1 MKNKLFNKLIKFLF
15 ILIFVNLSYSED
27 MNWFGNLRYRT
38 LQDKNAIENTWSSYS
53 EMRSRLGFS
62 FKRQKI
68 VSSFVLQESKVIGEG
83 GNFSGV
89 TAKPPSPFFYEV
101 SFKIKDLLGENELYQ
116 FGRFELALG
125 NQRIISKNN
134 WNNVGRTFEGFLYSG
149 NLFKKSRAN
158 VFSLGLNERVSEES
172 DDSKD
177 SWLNGIYYSTAIKQL
192 ENSSLEFYYLDLK
205 HDIDIN
211 SYATVGSRIDASLD
225 QFNLEGEF
233 AIQTSSKV
241 SSQLLSLNISYKP
254 KKISLLN
261 KVGLGYDYISGD
273 DRSTAKLE
281 GFSKYFGARHKF
293 HGFYDYSDHKSFMD
307 NEHRGLNE
315 LNIKAILDLFFD
327 SKLFI
332 SIHNFKSNTH
342 EEDYGNEI
350 DFVLRKNLSSLLSFE
365 SGFIVYFPTKP
376 DEDSF
381 FGFNEDPLP
390 FSYLSLTAKF

>member
-1 MKNKLFNKLIKFLF
+1 MKNKLFNRLIKFLF

-27 MNWFGNLRYRT
+27 VKWFGNLRYRT
-38 LQDKNAIENTWSSYS
+38 LQDTKAIENTWSSYS

-62 FKRQKI
+62 FERQKI
-68 VSSFVLQESKVIGEG
+68 VSSFILQESKVIGKG
-83 GNFSGV
+83 DNFSGV
-89 TAKPPSPFFYEV
+89 TTRPLSPFFYEV
-101 SFKIKDLLGENELYQ
+101 SFKIKDLLSENELYQ

-149 NLFKKSRAN
+149 NLYKKNRAI
-158 VFSLGLNERVSEES
+158 VFSLGLNEQVSEEN

-177 SWLNGIYYSTAIKQL
+177 SWLNGIYYSTTIKQL

-205 HDIDIN
+205 DSIDIN
-211 SYATVGSRIDASLD
+211 SYSTVGSRIDANLN

-233 AIQTSSKV
+233 AVQTSSNI

-254 KKISLLN
+254 KRISFLNKISF
-261 KVGLGYDYISGD
+261 GYDYISGD
-273 DRSTAKLE
+273 DSTTTKLE

-293 HGFYDYSDHKSFMD
+293 HGFYDYSDHRSFMD
-307 NEHRGLNE
+307 NEHKGLNE
-315 LNIKAILDLFFD
+315 LNIKAVLDLFFD

-342 EEDYGNEI
+342 EKDYGNEI
-350 DFVLRKNLSSLLSFE
+350 DFVLKKNLSNLLSFE
-365 SGFIVYFPTKP
+365 SGFIFYFP
-376 DEDSF
+376 SS
-381 FGFNEDPLP
+381 NENDDVLP
-390 FSYLSLTAKF
+390 FSYLALTAKF

>member
-1 MKNKLFNKLIKFLF
+1 MKNKLFNRLIKFLF
-15 ILIFVNLSYSED
+15 ILIFVNLSYSEN
-27 MNWFGNLRYRT
+27 MKWFGNLRYRT
-38 LQDKNAIENTWSSYS
+38 LQDKDAIENTWSSYS

-62 FKRQKI
+62 FERQKI
-68 VSSFVLQESKVIGEG
+68 VSSFILQESKVIGKG
-83 GNFSGV
+83 DNFSGV
-89 TAKPPSPFFYEV
+89 TTRPLSPFFYEV
-101 SFKIKDLLGENELYQ
+101 SFKIKDLLSENEIYQ

-149 NLFKKSRAN
+149 NLYKKNRAI
-158 VFSLGLNERVSEES
+158 VFSLGLNEQVSEEN

-177 SWLNGIYYSTAIKQL
+177 SWLNGIYYSTTIKQL

-205 HDIDIN
+205 DSIDIN
-211 SYATVGSRIDASLD
+211 SYATAGSRIDANLN

-233 AIQTSSKV
+233 AIQTSSNI

-254 KKISLLN
+254 KKISWLD
-261 KVGLGYDYISGD
+261 KISFGYDYISGD
-273 DRSTAKLE
+273 DSTTTKLE

-307 NEHRGLNE
+307 NEHKGLNE
-315 LNIKAILDLFFD
+315 LNIKAVLDLFFD

-342 EEDYGNEI
+342 EKDYGNEI
-350 DFVLRKNLSSLLSFE
+350 DFVLKKNLSSLLSLE
-365 SGFIVYFPTKP
+365 SGFVFYSP
-376 DEDSF
+376 SS
-381 FGFNEDPLP
+381 NENDDVLP
-390 FSYLSLTAKF
+390 FSYLALTAKF

>member
-1 MKNKLFNKLIKFLF
+1 MKNKLFNRLIKFLF

-27 MNWFGNLRYRT
+27 MKWFGNLRYRT
-38 LQDKNAIENTWSSYS
+38 LQDQKAIENTWSSYS

-62 FKRQKI
+62 FERQKI
-68 VSSFVLQESKVIGEG
+68 VSSFILQESKVIGEG
-83 GNFSGV
+83 DNFSGV
-89 TAKPPSPFFYEV
+89 TTRPLSPFFYEV
-101 SFKIKDLLGENELYQ
+101 SFKIKDLLSENEIYQ

-149 NLFKKSRAN
+149 NLYKKNRAN
-158 VFSLGLNERVSEES
+158 VFSLGLNEQVSEEN

-177 SWLNGIYYSTAIKQL
+177 SWLNGIYYSAAIKQL

-205 HDIDIN
+205 DSIDIN
-211 SYATVGSRIDASLD
+211 SYATAGSRIDANLN

-233 AIQTSSKV
+233 AVQTSSNI

-254 KKISLLN
+254 KRISFLNKISF
-261 KVGLGYDYISGD
+261 GYDYISGD
-273 DRSTAKLE
+273 DSTTTKLE

-293 HGFYDYSDHKSFMD
+293 HGFYDYSDHRSFMD
-307 NEHRGLNE
+307 NEHKGLNE
-315 LNIKAILDLFFD
+315 LNIKAVLDLFFD

-342 EEDYGNEI
+342 EKDYGNEI
-350 DFVLRKNLSSLLSFE
+350 DFVLKKNLSSLLSFE
-365 SGFIVYFPTKP
+365 SGFIFYFP
-376 DEDSF
+376 SS
-381 FGFNEDPLP
+381 NENDDVLP
-390 FSYLSLTAKF
+390 FSYLALTAKF

>member
-1 MKNKLFNKLIKFLF
+1 MKNKLFNRLIKFLF
-15 ILIFVNLSYSED
+15 ILIFVNLSYSEN
-27 MNWFGNLRYRT
+27 MKWFGNLRYRT

-62 FKRQKI
+62 FERQKI
-68 VSSFVLQESKVIGEG
+68 VSSFILQESKVIGEG
-83 GNFSGV
+83 DNFSGV
-89 TAKPPSPFFYEV
+89 TTRPLSPFFYEV
-101 SFKIKDLLGENELYQ
+101 SFKIKDLLSENEIYQ

-149 NLFKKSRAN
+149 NLYKKNRAN
-158 VFSLGLNERVSEES
+158 VFSLGLNEQVSEEN

-177 SWLNGIYYSTAIKQL
+177 SWLNGIYYSTTIKQL

-205 HDIDIN
+205 DSVDIN
-211 SYATVGSRIDASLD
+211 SYATAGSRIDANLN

-233 AIQTSSKV
+233 AIQTSSNI

-254 KKISLLN
+254 KKISWLD
-261 KVGLGYDYISGD
+261 KISFGYDYISGD
-273 DRSTAKLE
+273 DSTTTKLE

-307 NEHRGLNE
+307 NEHKGLNE
-315 LNIKAILDLFFD
+315 LNIKAVLDLFFD

-342 EEDYGNEI
+342 EKDYGNEI
-350 DFVLRKNLSSLLSFE
+350 DFVLKKNLSSLLSFE
-365 SGFIVYFPTKP
+365 SGFVFYFP
-376 DEDSF
+376 SS
-381 FGFNEDPLP
+381 NENDDVLP
-390 FSYLSLTAKF
+390 FSYLALTAKF

>member
-1 MKNKLFNKLIKFLF
+1 MKNKLFNRLIKFLF

-27 MNWFGNLRYRT
+27 MKWFGNLRYRT

-62 FKRQKI
+62 FERQKI
-68 VSSFVLQESKVIGEG
+68 VSSFILQESKVIGEG
-83 GNFSGV
+83 DNFSGV
-89 TAKPPSPFFYEV
+89 TTRPLSPFFYEV
-101 SFKIKDLLGENELYQ
+101 SFKIKDLLSENELYQ

-149 NLFKKSRAN
+149 NLYKKNRAN
-158 VFSLGLNERVSEES
+158 VFSLGLNEQVSEEN

-177 SWLNGIYYSTAIKQL
+177 SWLNGIYYSAAIKQL

-205 HDIDIN
+205 DSIDIN
-211 SYATVGSRIDASLD
+211 SYATAGSRIDANLN

-233 AIQTSSKV
+233 AVQTSSNI

-254 KKISLLN
+254 KRISFLNKISF
-261 KVGLGYDYISGD
+261 GYDYISGD
-273 DRSTAKLE
+273 DSTTTKLE

-307 NEHRGLNE
+307 NEHKGLNE
-315 LNIKAILDLFFD
+315 LNIKAVLDLFFD
-327 SKLFI
+327 SKLFV

-342 EEDYGNEI
+342 EKDYGNEI
-350 DFVLRKNLSSLLSFE
+350 DFVLKKNLSSLLSFE
-365 SGFIVYFPTKP
+365 SGFIFYFP
-376 DEDSF
+376 SS
-381 FGFNEDPLP
+381 NENDDVLP
-390 FSYLSLTAKF
+390 FSYLALTAKF

>member
-1 MKNKLFNKLIKFLF
+1 MKNKLFKRLIKFLF
-15 ILIFVNLSYSED
+15 ILIFVNLSYSEN
-27 MNWFGNLRYRT
+27 MKWFGNLRYRT
-38 LQDKNAIENTWSSYS
+38 LQDKDAIENTWSSYS

-62 FKRQKI
+62 FERQKI
-68 VSSFVLQESKVIGEG
+68 VSSFILQESKVIGEG
-83 GNFSGV
+83 DNFSGV
-89 TAKPPSPFFYEV
+89 TTRPLSPFFYEV
-101 SFKIKDLLGENELYQ
+101 SFKIKDLLSENEIYQ

-149 NLFKKSRAN
+149 NLYKKNRAI
-158 VFSLGLNERVSEES
+158 VFSLGLNEQVSEEN

-177 SWLNGIYYSTAIKQL
+177 SWLNGIYYSTTIKQL

-205 HDIDIN
+205 DSVDIN
-211 SYATVGSRIDASLD
+211 SYATAGSRIDANLN

-233 AIQTSSKV
+233 AIQTSSNI

-254 KKISLLN
+254 KKISWLD
-261 KVGLGYDYISGD
+261 KISFGYDYISGD
-273 DRSTAKLE
+273 DSTTTKLE

-307 NEHRGLNE
+307 NEHKGLNE
-315 LNIKAILDLFFD
+315 LNIKAVLDLFFD

-342 EEDYGNEI
+342 EKDYGNEI
-350 DFVLRKNLSSLLSFE
+350 DFVLKKNLSSLLSLE
-365 SGFIVYFPTKP
+365 SGFVFYSP
-376 DEDSF
+376 SS
-381 FGFNEDPLP
+381 NENDDVLP
-390 FSYLSLTAKF
+390 FSYLALTAKF

>member
-1 MKNKLFNKLIKFLF
+1 MKNKLFKRLIKFLF
-15 ILIFVNLSYSED
+15 ILIFVNLSYSEN
-27 MNWFGNLRYRT
+27 MKWFGNLRYRT

-62 FKRQKI
+62 FERQKI
-68 VSSFVLQESKVIGEG
+68 VSSFILQESKVIGEG
-83 GNFSGV
+83 DNFSGV
-89 TAKPPSPFFYEV
+89 TTRPLSPFFYEV
-101 SFKIKDLLGENELYQ
+101 SFKIKDLLSENEIYQ

-149 NLFKKSRAN
+149 NLYKKNRAI
-158 VFSLGLNERVSEES
+158 VFSLGLNEQVSEEN

-177 SWLNGIYYSTAIKQL
+177 SWLNGIYYSAAIKQL

-205 HDIDIN
+205 DSIDIN
-211 SYATVGSRIDASLD
+211 SYATAGSRIDANLN

-233 AIQTSSKV
+233 AIQTSSNI

-254 KKISLLN
+254 KKISWLD
-261 KVGLGYDYISGD
+261 KISFGYDYISGD
-273 DRSTAKLE
+273 DSTTTKLE

-307 NEHRGLNE
+307 NEHKGLNE
-315 LNIKAILDLFFD
+315 LNIKAVLDLFFD

-342 EEDYGNEI
+342 EKDYGNEI
-350 DFVLRKNLSSLLSFE
+350 DFVLKKNLSSLLSLE
-365 SGFIVYFPTKP
+365 SGFVFYSP
-376 DEDSF
+376 SS
-381 FGFNEDPLP
+381 NENDDVLP
-390 FSYLSLTAKF
+390 FSYLALTAKF

>member
-1 MKNKLFNKLIKFLF
+1 MKNKLFNRLIKFLF

-27 MNWFGNLRYRT
+27 MKWFGNLRYRT

-62 FKRQKI
+62 FERQKI
-68 VSSFVLQESKVIGEG
+68 VSSFILQESKVVGEG
-83 GNFSGV
+83 DNFSGV
-89 TAKPPSPFFYEV
+89 TTRPLSPFFYEV
-101 SFKIKDLLGENELYQ
+101 SFKIKDLLSENELYQ

-149 NLFKKSRAN
+149 NLYKKNRAN
-158 VFSLGLNERVSEES
+158 VFSLGLNEQVSEDN

-177 SWLNGIYYSTAIKQL
+177 SWLNGIYYSAAIKQL

-205 HDIDIN
+205 DSIDIN
-211 SYATVGSRIDASLD
+211 SYATAGSRIDANLN

-233 AIQTSSKV
+233 AVQTSSSI

-254 KKISLLN
+254 KRIFFLNKISF
-261 KVGLGYDYISGD
+261 GYDYISGD
-273 DRSTAKLE
+273 DSTTTKLE

-293 HGFYDYSDHKSFMD
+293 HGFYDYSDHRSFMD
-307 NEHRGLNE
+307 NEHKGLNE
-315 LNIKAILDLFFD
+315 LNIKAVLDLFFD

-342 EEDYGNEI
+342 EKDYGNEI
-350 DFVLRKNLSSLLSFE
+350 DFVLKKNLSSLLSFE
-365 SGFIVYFPTKP
+365 SGFIFYFP
-376 DEDSF
+376 SS
-381 FGFNEDPLP
+381 NENDDVLP
-390 FSYLSLTAKF
+390 FSYLALTAKF